1 VTAIDQS
8 VSEPEVEIFDLPPTL
23 RFDGRVAWITG
34 ASRGIG
40 RSLAYALAGAGAEV
54 MLSARSEEPLR
65 QVAGSIEARGGR
77 AEVVVGSITE
87 QETLERTVEL
97 IESTWG
103 RLDVLVNNAGIGSS
117 FKRSEALEDAA
128 VRELVDVNLL
138 GPFACCRAA
147 LPLLDAAEGASVV
160 NVSSIHGSRALERA
174 VDYAMSKGGLEML
187 TRGLAV
193 EWASRGVRVNSLAPG
208 YLETEMTA
216 GLRENPRLSEMI
228 LGHIPMARFGTVAEI
243 VACAMFLASPI
254 SSYVTGA
261 TLRADGG
268 WSAQ

>member
-1 VTAIDQS
+1 MNDPTPDPGVGTL
-8 VSEPEVEIFDLPPTL
+8 DLPPTL
-23 RFDGRVAWITG
+23 RFDDSVAWITG
-34 ASRGIG
+34 ASRGLG
-40 RSLAYALAGAGAEV
+40 RSLACALAGAGAGV
-54 MLSARSEEPLR
+54 VLSARSEEPLR
-65 QVAGSIEARGGR
+65 KVAAAIEARGGR
-77 AEVVVGSITE
+77 AEVVVGSVTE
-87 QETLERTVEL
+87 RETLERVVEL
-97 IESTWG
+97 IDGTWG
-103 RLDVLVNNAGIGSS
+103 RLHVLVNNAGIGSS

-128 VRELVDVNLL
+128 VREVIDTNLL

-147 LPLLDAAEGASVV
+147 LPLLEAAEGASVV
-160 NVSSIHGSRALERA
+160 NVSSIHGSRALERV

-187 TRGLAV
+187 TRALAV

-216 GLRENPRLSEMI
+216 GLRGHPRLSEMI
-228 LGHIPMARFGTVAEI
+228 LGHIPMARFGTIAEI

-261 TLRADGG
+261 TLCADGG